1 MKKTTTIITC
11 LILTAIF
18 STGTIAQQYTKLS
31 DFPEHIRK
39 SKPFKRF
46 EWFYQQRA
54 YPNDTIPYFYAS
66 RVRVEEIKKIKQK
79 RNQGKNLASWVSKG
93 PSFADYTNI
102 LPHWDTVSGRVRALA
117 VHPTDHQK
125 VYIGA
130 ASGGL
135 WKTTDAGET
144 WSDISQDLESLAF
157 GAIAIDPNNPEIVYA
172 GSGESVQGTNWHIF
186 GGHGLYK
193 SMDEGETWDTINAF
207 GDHTFFTDIVVSSFD
222 SDILFASLASGSLNL
237 GNFLPNEGVWKSTD
251 AGNSWV
257 KTLDM
262 PFAFDITLH
271 PTDHD
276 IVYACIGGLQTS
288 SGIYVSTDQGAT
300 WNNSNTGLPASEN
313 IDRLHMDISQSDPDI
328 LYAVISLWLNNE
340 GVTQAYKSLNGG
352 SSWTHISAGTP
363 LGGYWSGWYDQGWYD
378 LCIAVDPTD
387 SDHVFIGNVE
397 LHETTNGQNFSPVRY
412 PGGTNLTHSI
422 AHCDYH
428 QLKYAPSNPDYF
440 YIGCD
445 GGVYLSTDG
454 CNSSIS
460 RNVGLETMQFYKMD
474 SHPTSPDIMIAG
486 SQDNGTMRT
495 MDGGNS
501 WEVVLRW
508 DGMECFFD
516 RNYPDSIV
524 FASQQF
530 GYLHKSYDGGASFSF
545 FKNMNGAFVT
555 PFFAHPYGP
564 DTLYSANDDIYKLS
578 NGMFFQA
585 ITNGLSPVFIKSMAQ
600 SRANPLHMIL
610 TGNNVEIWPLPP
622 LEQNVMIS
630 TNGGYNWTDVT
641 ANIPG
646 ETKWISS
653 TLTHP
658 NQENTMYIVRCG
670 FSEGNKIYKTTDLGE
685 TWMNISGNLPDIP
698 CNDLFIDPE
707 NTNHYYVGTDLGV
720 YFSEDEGE
728 NWEYAGDGMPK
739 VPIMDFDYVKIDN
752 TRYLRIA
759 TYGRGIYETTGLV
772 TDIMEKEILSQG
784 EILAKPNPFIS
795 TTTFEYE
802 LQRSSN
808 VQMNLYNQLGQKVMN
823 LVNGYQPKGKHKFI
837 LNSSE
842 LPRGIYF
849 CTLKTR
855 NGMQTKKIIKID

>member
-1 MKKTTTIITC
+1 MKNQLTITAC
-11 LILTAIF
+11 LVILMFMGLNAP
-18 STGTIAQQYTKLS
+18 AQKYSRLS
-31 DFPEHIRK
+31 DFPEYMRK

-54 YPNDTIPYFYAS
+54 YPNDTIPYIYAS
-66 RVRVEEIKKIKQK
+66 RVRAEEIKKIRQK
-79 RNQGKNLASWVSKG
+79 SNQGMTFANWVSKG

-117 VHPTDHQK
+117 VHPTDHQT

-135 WKTTDAGET
+135 WKTTDGGET
-144 WSDISQDLESLAF
+144 WLDIGHDIESLAF

-186 GGHGLYK
+186 GGYGLYK

-207 GDHTFFTDIVVSSFD
+207 GDHTFFTDIAVSSFD
-222 SDILFASLASGSLNL
+222 SAILFASLASGSLNL

-257 KTLDM
+257 KTLDL

-271 PTDHD
+271 PADPD
-276 IVYACIGGLQTS
+276 IVYACIGGLLTG
-288 SGIYVSTDQGAT
+288 SGIYVSTDQGVT
-300 WNNSNTGLPASEN
+300 WNESNTGLPAQES

-328 LYAVISLWLNNE
+328 LYAVISLWINNE

-363 LGGYWSGWYDQGWYD
+363 LGGYWYGWYDQGWYD
-378 LCIAVDPTD
+378 LCIAVDPVD

-397 LHETTNGQNFSPVRY
+397 LHETTDGQNFSPVRY
-412 PGGTNLTHSI
+412 PGGTNITESI

-428 QLKYAPSNPDYF
+428 QLKYAPSNPDFF

-454 CNSSIS
+454 CNTSKS
-460 RNVGLETMQFYKMD
+460 RNVGLETIQFYRMA
-474 SHPTSPDIMIAG
+474 SHPTDPNIMIAG
-486 SQDNGTMRT
+486 SQDNGTIRT

-516 RNYPDSIV
+516 RNNPDLV
-524 FASQQF
+524 YASQQF
-530 GYLHKSYDGGASFSF
+530 GNLHRSLDGGASFSF
-545 FKNMNGAFVT
+545 FKNINGAFVT

-564 DTLYSANDDIYKLS
+564 DTLYAANDDIYKLS

-585 ITNGLSPVFIKSMAQ
+585 ITNGLSPVLIKTMAQ

-610 TGNNVEIWPLPP
+610 TGTNVEIWPLPP

-630 TNGGYNWTDVT
+630 ADGGYNWTDVT
-641 ANIPG
+641 TNIPG
-646 ETKWISS
+646 DRWISS
-653 TLTHP
+653 VVTHP
-658 NQENTMYIVRCG
+658 YDENTMFVVRCG
-670 FSEGNKIYKTTDLGE
+670 YSEGNKIYRTTDLGQNWE
-685 TWMNISGNLPDIP
+685 NISGNLPNIP
-698 CNDLFIDPE
+698 CNVMFINPGNSD
-707 NTNHYYVGTDLGV
+707 HYYMGTDLGV
-720 YFSEDEGE
+720 YLSEDAGITW
-728 NWEYAGDGMPK
+728 NFAGDGMPL
-739 VPIMDFDYVKIDN
+739 VPVLDFDFVDIGG
-752 TRYLRIA
+752 TPYLRAA
-759 TYGRGIYETTGLV
+759 THGRGIYETSDLAVGMYEGESKMSEVRILV
-772 TDIMEKEILSQG
+772 Y
-784 EILAKPNPFIS
+784 PNPVDDFLKIS
-795 TTTFEYE
+795 INLGLKIDKIIIYNLMGQEVLIGKPE
-802 LQRSSN
+802 DQILDVSSLPSG
-808 VQMNLYNQLGQKVMN
+808 LYVVEVVYGNRKWQG
-823 LVNGYQPKGKHKFI
+823 KFI
-837 LNSSE
+837 
-842 LPRGIYF
+842 
-849 CTLKTR
+849 K
-855 NGMQTKKIIKID
+855 